1 MGETSSNKKQ
11 SNKLENFFNGLSAE
25 FKKVMWPDKTTLLK
39 QTVTVTVA
47 SVVLGLFIALIDTIV
62 QYGVN
67 FLTM

>member
-1 MGETSSNKKQ
+1 MGETSSSKNQ
-11 SNKLENFFNGLSAE
+11 SKLGGFFNGLSVE
-25 FKKVMWPDKTTLLK
+25 FKKIIWPDKMTLLK

-47 SVVLGLFIALIDTIV
+47 SVVLGLLIALVDTIV

>member
-11 SNKLENFFNGLSAE
+11 SNKLGNFFNGLSAE

>member
-11 SNKLENFFNGLSAE
+11 SKLGNFFNGLSIE
-25 FKKVMWPDKTTLLK
+25 FKKVIWPDKTTLLK

-47 SVVLGLFIALIDTIV
+47 SVVLGLLIALVDTIV

>member
-1 MGETSSNKKQ
+1 MGETSNSKKQ
-11 SNKLENFFNGLSAE
+11 SKLSSFFNGLSAE
-25 FKKVMWPDKTTLLK
+25 FKKIMWPDKTTLLK

-47 SVVLGLFIALIDTIV
+47 SVVLGLLIALIDTIV

>member
-11 SNKLENFFNGLSAE
+11 SKLGSFFNGLSAE
-25 FKKVMWPDKTTLLK
+25 FKKVIWPDKTTLLK

-47 SVVLGLFIALIDTIV
+47 SVVLGLLIALIDTIV

-67 FLTM
+67 FLSM

>member
-1 MGETSSNKKQ
+1 MGETNSSKNQ
-11 SNKLENFFNGLSAE
+11 SKLGGFFNGLSAE
-25 FKKVMWPDKTTLLK
+25 FKKIIWPDKMTLLK

-47 SVVLGLFIALIDTIV
+47 SVVLGLLIALVDTIV

>member
-1 MGETSSNKKQ
+1 MGETNNSKKQ
-11 SNKLENFFNGLSAE
+11 SKLAGFFNGLNAE
-25 FKKVMWPDKTTLLK
+25 FTKVIWPDKMTLLK

-47 SVVLGLFIALIDTIV
+47 SVVLGLLIALIDTIV